1 MGAGGGKTG
10 AMDSEKSELTHRPI
24 RSRRSVLYVPASK
37 PRAMEKARDL
47 NCDTVIFDLEDAVG
61 PSEKLAAR
69 NALEN
74 WFSLPRPAGEFVV
87 RINALSSDWGM
98 ADLGAA
104 GAWGPDAVLL
114 PKVNEPDDI
123 QHAQK
128 LLDDAP
134 VQVRLW
140 AMMETPHAIANA
152 IPIANTGRQP
162 GGRLDCMVAGTNDL
176 AKDTG
181 VALEPGRAHLS
192 VWLMQMVLAART
204 AGLDIIDGVYNDFRD
219 LDGFDR
225 ECQEAR
231 NMGFDGK
238 SLIHPTQI
246 EAANRIFGVS
256 DADAEAARTVVAAF
270 ARPENNG
277 RGVIQ
282 IDGRMVERLHL
293 EQAEALLARA
303 ALQKEGTAT

>member
-1 MGAGGGKTG
+1 MGASGGKTR
-10 AMDSEKSELTHRPI
+10 AMDSEKCELTHRPL

-37 PRAMEKARDL
+37 PGAMEKARVL

-69 NALEN
+69 NALER
-74 WFSLPRPAGEFVV
+74 WFSLPRPSGEFVV
-87 RINALSSDWGM
+87 RINALSSEWGM
-98 ADLGAA
+98 EDLGAV

-114 PKVNEPDDI
+114 PKINEPDDI
-123 QHAQK
+123 HHAQK
-128 LLDDAP
+128 LLDDTPAH
-134 VQVRLW
+134 VRLW

-152 IPIANTGRQP
+152 IPIANTGTQP
-162 GGRLDCMVAGTNDL
+162 DGRLDCMVAGTNDL

-181 VALEPGRAHLS
+181 VALEPGRSFLS

-204 AGLDIIDGVYNDFRD
+204 AGLEIIDGVYNDFRD

-225 ECQEAR
+225 ECREAR
-231 NMGFDGK
+231 SMGFDGK

-246 EAANRIFGVS
+246 EAANSIFGVS

-270 ARPENNG
+270 ARPENDG